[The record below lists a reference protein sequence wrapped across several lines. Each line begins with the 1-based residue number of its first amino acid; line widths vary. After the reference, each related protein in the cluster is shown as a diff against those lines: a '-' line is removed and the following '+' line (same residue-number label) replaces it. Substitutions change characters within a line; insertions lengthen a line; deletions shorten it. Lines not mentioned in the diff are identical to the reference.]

1 MSHATT
7 RRAFGKANNITPGSV
22 VRLGDGGL
30 YRIITPR
37 IMECCRTGEWVY
49 DVSMYGYQDVEPVTV
64 EFVGNQADP
73 HVRELVRLHREGAK
87 A

>member
-1 MSHATT
+1 MTRTTT
-7 RRAFGKANNITPGSV
+7 RQSFGDARRMSPGSV

-64 EFVGNQADP
+64 EFIGNQSDP